1 MRKKQ
6 NFRTRTRTE
15 ATSKTLALA
24 NTQVGSDWFD
34 EPVLEFGSGNTHP
47 DPKIGIP
54 LYGPRSLGT
63 PRHKSEVHVGFIGTA
78 QAIENV
84 QRFYEQAA
92 NGVSGYE
99 PGENGAGEFT
109 HAPFPGCRNDRGF
122 RCDLRF
128 NPATVEP
135 ITRQE
140 SQEVTRARGEL
151 QRLELLL
158 GYAKLKLE
166 LLTQKDQP
174 LDYIVFALSEELYS
188 ACRVADYRQNGTPI
202 HRDLRRAF
210 KAMAMEFLKPTQ
222 ILREGTTGNI
232 ASASRDL
239 DHQSRIAWNLFTGLY
254 FKVDGLPWG
263 PTGLAPAT
271 CFIGVSFFRPFG
283 SASTLRTSV
292 VQAFDENGEGLVL
305 RGHDFHWDDERQ
317 GRSPHLDGDSAN
329 RLIQMVL
336 SRYVEERKQ
345 APQRVVIHKT
355 SRFGPAEREGF
366 ESALKASRVKQYDLV
381 ALTPVSDVR
390 LARAGTYPPLRGT
403 NFSLGNDSYLYT
415 TGYSH
420 ILQAY
425 PHGHVPSPLLVTD
438 HVGDTPKSQLLKEIL
453 VLTKMNW
460 NSANFGGLLP
470 ITLRF
475 SRLVGEILREVPP
488 DRIPN
493 PKYKFYM

>member
-1 MRKKQ
+1 MKKRAKSNPTKKASFRKPL
-6 NFRTRTRTE
+6 
-15 ATSKTLALA
+15 LALVTTHVA
-24 NTQVGSDWFD
+24 SDWFD
-34 EPVLEFGSGNTHP
+34 EPMLEFGSGGTHP
-47 DPKIGIP
+47 DPKVGIP

-63 PRHKSEVHVGFIGTA
+63 PRHRSEVHVGFIGTA
-78 QAIENV
+78 QAVETT
-84 QRFYEQAA
+84 QRFYEEAA
-92 NGVSGYE
+92 GGVSGYE
-99 PGENGAGEFT
+99 AGRDGTVGEFT
-109 HAPFPGCRNDRGF
+109 YPPFPGCKADRGF

-128 NPATVEP
+128 NPATVEQ

-140 SQEVTRARGEL
+140 SQAVLAARGRR

-158 GYAKLKLE
+158 GLAQSKLQ

-188 ACRVADYRQNGTPI
+188 ACHIADYRENGVAT

-222 ILREGTTGNI
+222 ILRETTAGDVTTVL
-232 ASASRDL
+232 REL
-239 DHQSRIAWNLFTGLY
+239 DHPSRIAWNLFTGLY

-263 PTGLAPAT
+263 PTNLPAGT
-271 CFIGVSFFRPFG
+271 CFVGISFFRPFG
-283 SASTLRTSV
+283 TASTLRTSV

-305 RGHDFHWDDERQ
+305 RGHDFHWDEGQQ
-317 GRSPHLDGDSAN
+317 GRSPHLDGEAAS
-329 RLIQMVL
+329 RLIEMVL
-336 SRYVEERKQ
+336 ARYKNEHNQQTPR
-345 APQRVVIHKT
+345 RMVVHKT
-355 SRFGPAEREGF
+355 SRFETAERDGF
-366 ESALKASRVKQYDLV
+366 EQAMKAIGRYDLV
-381 ALTPVSDVR
+381 SLSPVSDVR

-403 NFSLGNDSYLYT
+403 HFGLGNDSYLYS

-420 ILQAY
+420 ILKAY

-438 HVGDTPKSQLLKEIL
+438 HVGDTPNSQLLKETL

-460 NSANFGGLLP
+460 NSANFAGLLP

-475 SRLVGEILREVPP
+475 SRLVGEILREVRP
-488 DRIPN
+488 DRTPN

>member
-1 MRKKQ
+1 M
-6 NFRTRTRTE
+6 
-15 ATSKTLALA
+15 ALA
-24 NTQVGSDWFD
+24 NTQVGSDWFA

-54 LYGPRSLGT
+54 LYGPRSLAT

-78 QAIENV
+78 QAIDSA
-84 QRFYEQAA
+84 QQWYEKAA

-99 PGENGAGEFT
+99 PGNNGACGAYE
-109 HAPFPGCRNDRGF
+109 HAPFPGCRKDRGF

-128 NPATVEP
+128 NPATVET

-140 SQEVTRARGEL
+140 SQDVLSARGQQ

-158 GYAKLKLE
+158 GLTKTKLQ

-174 LDYIVFALSEELYS
+174 LDYVVFALSEELYS
-188 ACRVADYRQNGTPI
+188 NCRVADYRQNGIAI

-210 KAMAMEFLKPTQ
+210 KAMAMEFLRPTQ
-222 ILREGTTGNI
+222 ILRETTTGI
-232 ASASRDL
+232 ASVSRDL
-239 DHQSRIAWNLFTGLY
+239 DHASRIAWNLFTGLY

-263 PTGLAPAT
+263 PMGLAPAT
-271 CFIGVSFFRPFG
+271 CFIGISFFRPFG

-305 RGHDFHWDDERQ
+305 RGHDFHWNGEKE
-317 GRSPHLDGDSAN
+317 GRSPHLDADSAN
-329 RLIQMVL
+329 RLFEMVL
-336 SRYVEERKQ
+336 KRYVEERRQ
-345 APQRVVIHKT
+345 APQRFVVHKT
-355 SRFGPAEREGF
+355 SRFEAAEREGF
-366 ESALKASRVKQYDLV
+366 ENALKASGVKQYDLV
-381 ALTPVSDVR
+381 ALSPVSDVR
-390 LARAGTYPPLRGT
+390 LARAGEYPPLRGT
-403 NFSLGNDSYLYT
+403 NFSLGDDSYLYT

-420 ILQAY
+420 VLHAY

-438 HVGDTPKSQLLKEIL
+438 HVGDTPKSQLLREIL

-475 SRLVGEILREVPP
+475 SRLVGEILREVPA
-488 DRIPN
+488 DRVPN